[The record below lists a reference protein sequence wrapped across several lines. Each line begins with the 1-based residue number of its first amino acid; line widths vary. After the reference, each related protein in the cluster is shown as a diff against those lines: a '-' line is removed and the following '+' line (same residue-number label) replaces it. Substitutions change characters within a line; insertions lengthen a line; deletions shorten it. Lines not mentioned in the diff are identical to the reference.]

1 MGEGGEDCGRER
13 QEGRERRSGAS
24 PGELQTAVTQHA
36 FSQQGLGD
44 GLLLLLL
51 LEGGGT

>member
-1 MGEGGEDCGRER
+1 MGER

-36 FSQQGLGD
+36 LSLSVGAGRLAAAAAG
-44 GLLLLLL
+44 
-51 LEGGGT
+51 